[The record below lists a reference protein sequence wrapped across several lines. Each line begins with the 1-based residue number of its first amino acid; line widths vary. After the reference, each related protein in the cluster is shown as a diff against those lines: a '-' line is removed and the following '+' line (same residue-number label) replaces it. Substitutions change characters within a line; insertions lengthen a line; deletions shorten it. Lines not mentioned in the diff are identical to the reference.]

1 MTNKQ
6 AEYIDIVTAD
16 GAPTGKVALKDEAH
30 QNGWYHNTIH
40 LWLYTKHGEI
50 LLQQRSHKKSIFP
63 LLWDV
68 SAAGHID
75 AGESIEA
82 AAIRETH
89 EELGLNLKPNQL
101 TKIGIHKHMSLYN
114 DGTIKDYEFHHVFLA
129 KLTQDISTLIPQPE
143 EVEAIKLVTIKS
155 FLELL
160 SKSETNSHFVAS
172 NKDYYIFVLD
182 AVQQKLGIKG

>member
-1 MTNKQ
+1 MTNKK

-30 QNGWYHNTIH
+30 QNGWHHNTIH

-75 AGESIEA
+75 AGETIEA
-82 AAIRETH
+82 AAIRETQ
-89 EELGLNLKPNQL
+89 EELGLELKPKQL
-101 TKIGIHKHMSLYN
+101 TKIGIHKHMSSYY
-114 DGTIKDYEFHHVFLA
+114 DGAIKDYEFHHVFLA
-129 KLTQDISTLIPQPE
+129 ELTQDISTLIPQPE
-143 EVEAIKLVTIKS
+143 EVEAIKLVSIKT

-160 SKSETNSHFVAS
+160 AKSENNSHFVAT

-182 AVQQKLGIKG
+182 AIQQKLGIKA